1 LSYEKTKK
9 AILGE
14 LHKDANIDDIMNE
27 IYSDENEDENIQQT
41 NDVYISNVNK
51 SDRER
56 DDFVV
61 NALRE

>member
-1 LSYEKTKK
+1 
-9 AILGE
+9 
-14 LHKDANIDDIMNE
+14 MNE

-51 SDRER
+51 LDRER

-61 NALRE
+61 DALRE